1 MTEITETG
9 KDPQLS
15 KVGQLITQDKIDK
28 LINDLSNLPKLIKE
42 PSKLT
47 TPIDGRPITQ
57 EEINDV
63 TAKLQLGLSMY
74 GGIGLSAN
82 QIGLDVRACIINV
95 KEPLV
100 LINPRVTEVSQDTV
114 AYVEQ
119 CLSIP
124 KSLKKP
130 VKTVRH
136 KSFTIETDN
145 LGTIVFSPDNQ
156 FSDWKDGNEFFN
168 DMGLLECVC
177 AQHEIDHLN
186 GILIT
191 DAKRRYTTTFVKDKT
206 YGRNEMVMVK
216 LPDGKTEFMKY
227 KKAQKLGAGVEIL

>member
-1 MTEITETG
+1 MIEPAIEITQE
-9 KDPQLS
+9 
-15 KVGQLITQDKIDK
+15 KIDK
-28 LINDLSNLPKLIKE
+28 LINDLKNIPNLVKE
-42 PSKLT
+42 PSKLKSVIQ
-47 TPIDGRPITQ
+47 PKSMTQ
-57 EEINDV
+57 EDIDDISM
-63 TAKLQLGLSMY
+63 KLLTGLKKY

-82 QIGLDVRACIINV
+82 QLGLNVRACIINV

-100 LINPRVTEVSQDTV
+100 LINPVVVETSKDTV

-124 KSLKKP
+124 KSMSKP

-136 KSFTIETDN
+136 KTFTVECDN
-145 LGTIVFSPDNQ
+145 LGTVIFSPDNQ
-156 FSDWKDGNEFFN
+156 FGDWKDGNEFFN

-191 DAKRRYTTTFVKDKT
+191 DESRRYSTTYYAPKS

-216 LPDGKTEFMKY
+216 LIDGSTEFMKY
-227 KKAQKLGAGVEIL
+227 KKAQKLVGAEIL